1 MEDDNIKENENQN
14 QEEIKEEKEKVED
27 NTNEENKN
35 EQNEENQKENI
46 EEVPKENIEEN
57 QKEIIDENKNDK
69 KEEEPKE
76 NKEENNNENIEE
88 KQEDAQN
95 EKNEEKIEEVQN
107 EQKEEK
113 IEEVPKENNEENQ
126 DENLEDKKEEVQN
139 EQKEENQNENIEE
152 ARDEKIEENKIE
164 EIKKEEIEN
173 ENIKVNIEEEKKE
186 EIEERQ
192 KENTEEIQNEQ
203 KEETQ
208 KEIIEIIQE
217 EQNEQNKENENEEY
231 PKENIEQ
238 EKEEIIVKENI
249 EEVQNEQN
257 EDNQKEKIENI
268 QEVQNEKLEEI
279 QNEQKEE
286 NQVQNEKN
294 EQNINEVIQKE
305 NIIIAEEKKEEN
317 KIEIIKNEKI
327 EEIKPEIKENLN
339 EIKETQ
345 NKIKKAKIQM
355 FGDITI
361 ENKKINNNNN
371 TKKIN
376 LENNEIKEIKE
387 NKEKKEN
394 IPQPVIEHIEPLE
407 DKKLNSK
414 KIYIDKTSELNGKT
428 LYHIKGDDIPD
439 NAEVIRRYRDFDLLC
454 IKLNHN
460 WPCIFLPPI
469 SKKKLFSNT
478 DKKVIDERVY
488 QLQNFL
494 QISSELPFIAQSPE
508 YKLFLNKDIT
518 NSDAFQAQMKRL
530 APYNYKTISE
540 NYTKYFSGYKPEKK
554 ELLNDDKFSMFMGY
568 VNGFIDRISE
578 YKKQL
583 VVFGDI
589 PKTKIYRDSRLINHF
604 INFEKRAM
612 SYFVDNDLSFLYFHN
627 NNASL
632 KDSQE
637 KFIKLIEHPFLLLSM
652 WIRLKE
658 IELLSMKEKLN
669 EYKELVAKKNSYNNK
684 VRELQQKLDE
694 AKSGKV
700 GFLDKIFV
708 KGNVKEKYETELKEQ
723 TTETDY
729 INNIVQIISDY
740 LSVEFYKYFKD
751 LTQNFYYIVRN
762 FFSTQRENSNIAMD
776 LWLTIKNERDDI
788 PEKINEIV
796 DVEEKEDEKEKA
808 DDKNIEINENIEI
821 KENNEI
827 NENNEN

>member
-1 MEDDNIKENENQN
+1 MEDDNTKENEVQN
-14 QEEIKEEKEKVED
+14 QEEIKEEKEKIED
-27 NTNEENKN
+27 TINEGNQN
-35 EQNEENQKENI
+35 EQKEEIQNETIQ
-46 EEVPKENIEEN
+46 EVPKENEEEN
-57 QKEIIDENKNDK
+57 QK
-69 KEEEPKE
+69 
-76 NKEENNNENIEE
+76 ENIEE

-95 EKNEEKIEEVQN
+95 DKNEEEIK
-107 EQKEEK
+107 
-113 IEEVPKENNEENQ
+113 EVP
-126 DENLEDKKEEVQN
+126 N
-139 EQKEENQNENIEE
+139 EQKEENQNE
-152 ARDEKIEENKIE
+152 
-164 EIKKEEIEN
+164 
-173 ENIKVNIEEEKKE
+173 VEKKE
-186 EIEERQ
+186 EIEKKQ
-192 KENTEEIQNEQ
+192 KENTEEVQIEQIEEKQKENIEEKQKENIEEIQNEQ
-203 KEETQ
+203 KEEIQ
-208 KEIIEIIQE
+208 NEQIEEIQNEKIEIIQE
-217 EQNEQNKENENEEY
+217 VKNEE
-231 PKENIEQ
+231 NQI
-238 EKEEIIVKENI
+238 ENI
-249 EEVQNEQN
+249 EEIQNEQN
-257 EDNQKEKIENI
+257 EENQKDNIDNI
-268 QEVQNEKLEEI
+268 QEVQNEKIEENIKVEYQNGKLEEI
-279 QNEQKEE
+279 QNEEKIE
-286 NQVQNEKN
+286 NQIQNEKF
-294 EQNINEVIQKE
+294 EQNINEVNQNE
-305 NIIIAEEKKEEN
+305 NVITIGEEKIEEN
-317 KIEIIKNEKI
+317 KIEIKEIQIEKIDEKQNENIQLNKNENNEVSKT
-327 EEIKPEIKENLN
+327 EIKENKN

-345 NKIKKAKIQM
+345 NKVKKKKIQM
-355 FGDITI
+355 FGDIKI
-361 ENKKINNNNN
+361 ESKKNNSDND

-376 LENNEIKEIKE
+376 VDNN
-387 NKEKKEN
+387 EN
-394 IPQPVIEHIEPLE
+394 IPKPVIEHIETSE

-428 LYHIKGDDIPD
+428 LYHIKGDYIPD
-439 NAEVIRRYRDFDLLC
+439 NAQVIRRYRDFDLLC

-518 NSDAFQAQMKRL
+518 NSDTFQAQMKRL

-554 ELLNDDKFSMFMGY
+554 DQLNDDKFSMMMGY
-568 VNGFIDRISE
+568 INGFIDRISE

-589 PKTKIYRDSRLINHF
+589 PKMKIYRDSRLIKHF
-604 INFEKRAM
+604 IDFEKRAM
-612 SYFVDNDLSFLYFHN
+612 AYFVDKDLSFLYFYN

-637 KFIKLIEHPFLLLSM
+637 KFIKLINHPFLLLSM

-669 EYKELVAKKNSYNNK
+669 EYKELVSKKNSYNNK

-708 KGNVKEKYETELKEQ
+708 KGNVKEKYETELKFQ
-723 TTETDY
+723 TTETEY

-796 DVEEKEDEKEKA
+796 DVEEKEDEKEKT
-808 DDKNIEINENIEI
+808 DDKNIEINENNEI
-821 KENNEI
+821 DENNENNEI
-827 NENNEN
+827 NENNDN